1 MDEVVKVY
9 WQPGCSSCLKTKEF
23 LETNNIKFESINILE
38 DPRGF
43 KDLEKFGL
51 RMVPIVIKGE
61 NWANGAVFRD
71 VAKVLDVPPVC
82 PSKLNDVAVTSP
94 VILNVDAV
102 VNLFA

>member
-51 RMVPIVIKGE
+51 G
-61 NWANGAVFRD
+61 
-71 VAKVLDVPPVC
+71 VLY
-82 PSKLNDVAVTSP
+82 K
-94 VILNVDAV
+94 
-102 VNLFA
+102 F